1 MQLSGGILYTLC
13 LGAHGRHLL
22 NLDQIRV
29 LRQSLCLLR
38 SGQLD
43 VQDTILKLCMDV
55 LLLHL
60 AHIEAAG
67 AAAGEGL
74 APHVATLV
82 VLFVIAVAAHCHAFF
97 RCRLV
102 WHFSTAPFRVT
113 IGKNE
118 TG

>member
-22 NLDQIRV
+22 DFDQIRV

-74 APHVATLV
+74 APHVAALV
-82 VLFVIAVAAHCHAFF
+82 VLFSSLLWL
-97 RCRLV
+97 R
-102 WHFSTAPFRVT
+102 TA
-113 IGKNE
+113 
-118 TG
+118 

>member
-22 NLDQIRV
+22 DFDQIRV

-55 LLLHL
+55 LLLHI
-60 AHIEAAG
+60 AHVETAC
-67 AAAGEGL
+67 
-74 APHVATLV
+74 AT
-82 VLFVIAVAAHCHAFF
+82 AT
-97 RCRLV
+97 
-102 WHFSTAPFRVT
+102 S
-113 IGKNE
+113 
-118 TG
+118 